1 MDLSDF
7 DKGLIVM
14 ARQLG
19 YIVSKMAG
27 FLRCSWYAVVITY
40 KLLSKERQLVKI
52 NRVSCPKLIDA
63 CGERR
68 LALQV

>member
-1 MDLSDF
+1 MDLSAF

-19 YIVSKMAG
+19 HIVSKMAG

-40 KLLSKERQLVKI
+40 KLLSKERQLVTI
-52 NRVSCPKLIDA
+52 NRVSCSELIDA